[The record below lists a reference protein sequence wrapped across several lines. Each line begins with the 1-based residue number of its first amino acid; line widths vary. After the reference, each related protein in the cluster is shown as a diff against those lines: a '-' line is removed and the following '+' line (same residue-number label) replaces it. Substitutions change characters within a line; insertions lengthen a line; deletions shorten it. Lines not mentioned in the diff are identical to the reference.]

1 MERAVMA
8 VLNQVN
14 LTETLVLVTAD
25 HSHVMTM
32 NGYPE
37 RGNNIFGLFSFF
49 SVSFHFVSVT
59 FFMPYY
65 YVQHVPAEKH
75 NICIWA

>member
-8 VLNQVN
+8 ALNQVN
-14 LTETLVLVTAD
+14 LTETLVVVTAD

-37 RGNNIFGLFSFF
+37 RGNNIFGLFSCFL
-49 SVSFHFVSVT
+49 SIISRLQ
-59 FFMPYY
+59 
-65 YVQHVPAEKH
+65 VQY
-75 NICIWA
+75 NIFLNP